1 MGQINVQIGG
11 RSYSLACGDGEE
23 THLAGLAR
31 HLDRKTTEL
40 QAALGQMSE
49 PRLLLMAGIL
59 IADELH
65 ELRNGKGMA
74 GAVEPLH
81 DDRDLLALAERAER
95 LADALENA
103 PPNA

>member
-1 MGQINVQIGG
+1 MGQVNVQIGG

-23 THLAGLAR
+23 DHLSGLAS
-31 HLDRKTTEL
+31 HLDRKTAEL

-65 ELRNGKGMA
+65 ELRNGKA
-74 GAVEPLH
+74 PDISATTDAEYNS
-81 DDRDLLALAERAER
+81 LAERVER
-95 LADALENA
+95 LVAALENDTA
-103 PPNA
+103 TA

>member
-1 MGQINVQIGG
+1 MGQVNVQIGG

-23 THLAGLAR
+23 THLAGLAS
-31 HLDRKTTEL
+31 HLDAKTTEL

-65 ELRNGKGMA
+65 ELRSGKTPPPPA
-74 GAVEPLH
+74 A
-81 DDRDLLALAERAER
+81 DDSALVALAERVER
-95 LADALENA
+95 LAAALENDA
-103 PPNA
+103 TSA

>member
-1 MGQINVQIGG
+1 MGQVNVQIGG

-23 THLAGLAR
+23 THLAGLAS

-65 ELRNGKGMA
+65 ELRSGKGPVA
-74 GAVEPLH
+74 QPA
-81 DDRDLLALAERAER
+81 DDSALVALAERVER
-95 LADALENA
+95 LAAALENEA
-103 PPNA
+103 TSA